1 MCLSE
6 LPPAPPREDT
16 PEPPRGRAHIA
27 ELPSCDFHRERTLRR
42 PGVDATKETTAGSEG
57 ISEKLQPKCDPGRQK
72 QEVQHLKAL
81 LHA

>member
-16 PEPPRGRAHIA
+16 PVPPRGRAHIA

-42 PGVDATKETTAGSEG
+42 PGVDATKETTAGSGG
-57 ISEKLQPKCDPGRQK
+57 ISEKLQQKCDPGRQK
-72 QEVQHLKAL
+72 QEVQHLMAL
-81 LHA
+81 LYA